1 MKLTIPNK
9 NYGLVELYQA
19 VAKEMGHSN
28 PDELMFDCRNVNVA
42 KNIQDGFY
50 EYYHKVINDADPH
63 TSENDARV
71 QITMMLAMAGP
82 KVDDALADNE
92 VEVFDGFIC

>member
-1 MKLTIPNK
+1 MKLTVPNK

-19 VAKEMGHSN
+19 VAKEMGYSN
-28 PDELMFDCRNVNVA
+28 LDKLMFDCCNVNVA

-50 EYYHKVINDADPH
+50 KHYQKVINDADPN
-63 TSENDARV
+63 TSEDDARV
-71 QITMMLAMAGP
+71 QVTMMLIMSGP
-82 KVDDALADNE
+82 KVDDTLADNE